1 MVKIGHGAFSNSK
14 IKQIRIPAGIE
25 EIGDCAFRQCKNL
38 TTVTFT
44 LGSYLKKIGHYAF
57 SECKIMSITLPD
69 GLTNIGHGVFFN
81 SGIREIYIPAGV
93 DKIEGS

>member
-1 MVKIGHGAFSNSK
+1 
-14 IKQIRIPAGIE
+14 
-25 EIGDCAFRQCKNL
+25 
-38 TTVTFT
+38 
-44 LGSYLKKIGHYAF
+44 
-57 SECKIMSITLPD
+57 MSITLPD